1 MIEKHHIDVEVDRQ
15 RFSCQFASSPRPKD
29 DIVLSSTYV
38 EKKRKKGLATNLDG
52 VVFAVSGFPATVRDD
67 IRRRVVAM
75 GAKYRHHWDDT
86 CTHLVCK
93 SGNAPKYQM
102 AASRGTIVFSIEA
115 LIEGSRSYYDE
126 LRDSFLQLS
135 LGVLRDTN
143 KHEHDM

>member
-15 RFSCQFASSPRPKD
+15 RFSCQFASSPRPKE

-67 IRRRVVAM
+67 IRRRVGAM

-102 AASRGTIVFSIEA
+102 AVSRGTIVFSIEA

-135 LGVLRDTN
+135 LGVSRDTN